1 MISHASA
8 LPVWIRFLTS
18 WEWGGGGDGKK
29 EEGEVGVT
37 SKGAV
42 AVAQMSRARPRWRL
56 GKEAA
61 LEQAGT
67 LTLEKFLERVLS
79 R

>member
-18 WEWGGGGDGKK
+18 WEWGGDGKK
-29 EEGEVGVT
+29 EEGQVGVI